1 MLDLKKYLNLKDGE
15 IFMVA
20 GYSNLEYRVREN
32 VLEYRHQ
39 TQDDSDWFM
48 ASESTLLRLIMDTPK
63 FLVRSHRA
71 LVPTEI
77 KQLQALLDL
86 NLQYIAKDPD
96 GFTCA
101 YISKPNKDN
110 HEWFPAQ
117 EDDAATD
124 VFPIPGSCIV
134 SRLCRWADD
143 EPLNIATT
151 LEAGYVRMQG
161 N

>member
-1 MLDLKKYLNLKDGE
+1 MLDLEKYLNLEDGE

-20 GYSNLEYRVREN
+20 EYSNLEYRVYN
-32 VLEYRHQ
+32 NTLEYRSQ
-39 TQDDSDWFM
+39 RSESWDM
-48 ASESTLLRLIMDTPK
+48 ASDSTLLRLIMNTPET
-63 FLVRSHRA
+63 LVRSHRA

-86 NLQYIAKDPD
+86 NLQYMAKDSD

-110 HEWFPAQ
+110 REWFPAQ
-117 EDDAATD
+117 EDDATTD

-134 SRLCRWADD
+134 GRLCCWADD
-143 EPLNIATT
+143 EPLNIATA